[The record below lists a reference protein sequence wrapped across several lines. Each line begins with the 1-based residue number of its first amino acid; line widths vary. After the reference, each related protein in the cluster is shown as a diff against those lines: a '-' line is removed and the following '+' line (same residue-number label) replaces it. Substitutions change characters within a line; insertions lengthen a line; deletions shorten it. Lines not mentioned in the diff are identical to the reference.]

1 MREIHGFRGSPY
13 GEVFVAQDKKSNDL
27 VAIKRLKPIGNGNA
41 IETELELLKE
51 CQSRYIVRYYDAIRR
66 KGELWVG

>member
-1 MREIHGFRGSPY
+1 MHEIHGFRGSPY

-66 KGELWVG
+66 KGELWAG